1 MEFEQWFEK
10 WFMHVL
16 SRETKFMKPSFTLN
30 SFTAFLLS
38 IYLWVVPAIS
48 VTVTAVSISLV
59 KQLIKYMVTKAF

>member
-1 MEFEQWFEK
+1 MVFEQWFET

-16 SRETKFMKPSFTLN
+16 SRDFTQN
-30 SFTAFLLS
+30 SFTVVLSS